1 MSQYALSPPQK
12 PAPQPYPP
20 TAYQNAASPTNPS
33 GYGPPPAKRPRLSP
47 DARSP
52 AGSAPPYAQ
61 PLYGGSGVYGNPYAQ
76 QTAVQ
81 SPYGSPSTYVASPQ
95 SSFNTPQYHPQWQSQ
110 APSPASAPTRQMS
123 PPNPQ
128 TTSAQM
134 MPPPPRPNKE
144 EKEQRMNIDDIG
156 DSLYG
161 SGVSIKDE
169 ENYLLNA
176 FQNRH
181 GNDSFASTQG
191 TSFGSS
197 TMSANNSFNLLTQGT
212 SFGSQGPNGAFAGR
226 LGHTH
231 SQEEVEAEAKRKR
244 ANAARARNEANQ
256 YPMNNQ
262 FLLTNCVRS
271 RLMDRAKEQGVAVNT
286 QGLWQRAQGTQ
297 VMLNG
302 SGTEGIAAVD
312 TRPEFTTTRGDH
324 FEQLLSL
331 VSLASGER
339 LRGLM
344 EEAFAISRARRYG
357 DHGRVPPEFADI
369 AVGEGERRA
378 EEVVPENIT
387 GSQWDRVPGP
397 DDMNPANGVN
407 GSSSTPQPQPTIS
420 FHSAITTRLRDLRHH
435 DKAAET
441 ARTKS
446 RAARRKAAEAAAAGT
461 STDENGNA
469 AADSGAESSGV
480 APIAEPAKISKKEQL
495 RKEKEA
501 KNANQAFS
509 HTSTNQTAAKFTLG
523 KKAKQYSWM
532 QSAGSAGGAAGL
544 QNRYKA
550 AAPAA
555 TAASTAVG
563 SGTSTLGGGAAG
575 KVEGSGASPGAI
587 GSSGA
592 VGDVA
597 MARGAS
603 EQGPA
608 KPLEWGEWR
617 EDGPEGQGVQG
628 RDWVVV
634 LERDGKQKMA
644 LQRLFTKLM

>member
-95 SSFNTPQYHPQWQSQ
+95 SSFNTPHYHPQWQSQ

-231 SQEEVEAEAKRKR
+231 SQEEIEAEAKRKR

-331 VSLASGER
+331 VSLAS
-339 LRGLM
+339 
-344 EEAFAISRARRYG
+344 
-357 DHGRVPPEFADI
+357 DI
-369 AVGEGERRA
+369 AVVEGERRV

-387 GSQWDRVPGP
+387 SSQWDRVPGT
-397 DDMNPANGVN
+397 DDTNLAN
-407 GSSSTPQPQPTIS
+407 GSSTTPQPQPTIS
-420 FHSAITTRLRDLRHH
+420 FHSAITTRLRDLALR
-435 DKAAET
+435 DEAAET

-446 RAARRKAAEAAAAGT
+446 RETRRKAAEAAAAGT

-469 AADSGAESSGV
+469 AADSGAESSGM

-555 TAASTAVG
+555 AAASTAVG
-563 SGTSTLGGGAAG
+563 PGTNTLGGVAG
-575 KVEGSGASPGAI
+575 KVEGSGASPGAV

-603 EQGPA
+603 DQGPA

-634 LERDGKQKMA
+634 LERDAKQKMA
-644 LQRLFTKLM
+644 LQRLFTKLT

>member
-95 SSFNTPQYHPQWQSQ
+95 SSFNTPHYHPQWQSQ

-231 SQEEVEAEAKRKR
+231 SQEEIEAEAKRKR

-331 VSLASGER
+331 VSLAS
-339 LRGLM
+339 
-344 EEAFAISRARRYG
+344 
-357 DHGRVPPEFADI
+357 DI
-369 AVGEGERRA
+369 TAGEGERRV

-387 GSQWDRVPGP
+387 SSQWDRVPGT
-397 DDMNPANGVN
+397 DDTNLAN
-407 GSSSTPQPQPTIS
+407 GSSTTPQPQPTIS
-420 FHSAITTRLRDLRHH
+420 FHSAITTRLRDLALR

-446 RAARRKAAEAAAAGT
+446 RETRRKAAEAAAAGT

-469 AADSGAESSGV
+469 AADSGAESSGM

-555 TAASTAVG
+555 AAASTAVG
-563 SGTSTLGGGAAG
+563 PGTNTLGGVAG
-575 KVEGSGASPGAI
+575 KVEGSGASPGAV

-597 MARGAS
+597 RARGAS
-603 EQGPA
+603 DQGPA

-634 LERDGKQKMA
+634 LERDAKQKMA
-644 LQRLFTKLM
+644 LQRLFTKLT

>member
-1 MSQYALSPPQK
+1 MSQYAMSPPQK
-12 PAPQPYPP
+12 PAPQPHPP

-52 AGSAPPYAQ
+52 VGSAPPYAQ
-61 PLYGGSGVYGNPYAQ
+61 PLYGGSGVYGNPYAPH
-76 QTAVQ
+76 TAVQ

-95 SSFNTPQYHPQWQSQ
+95 SSFNTPQYHPQWRSQ
-110 APSPASAPTRQMS
+110 PQSPAPAPTRQTS

-128 TTSAQM
+128 TLSAQM

-176 FQNRH
+176 FQNRPS
-181 GNDSFASTQG
+181 NESFNSTQG

-226 LGHTH
+226 LGQSH
-231 SQEEVEAEAKRKR
+231 SQEEIEAEAKRKR

-339 LRGLM
+339 IRGLM

-369 AVGEGERRA
+369 AVGDGERRA
-378 EEVVPENIT
+378 EEIVPENIT
-387 GSQWDRVPGP
+387 GSQWDRVPGA
-397 DDMNPANGVN
+397 DGTNLAKD
-407 GSSSTPQPQPTIS
+407 SSTTPQPQPTIS
-420 FHSAITTRLRDLRHH
+420 FHSAITTRLRDLAHR
-435 DKAAET
+435 DEAAEI
-441 ARTKS
+441 ARTAS

-461 STDENGNA
+461 SIDETGN

-480 APIAEPAKISKKEQL
+480 APLAEPAKISKKEQL

-555 TAASTAVG
+555 AAAASGAVG
-563 SGTSTLGGGAAG
+563 SGTGTPGGSSGVVAG
-575 KVEGSGASPGAI
+575 KLEGSGGSPA
-587 GSSGA
+587 A

-617 EDGPEGQGVQG
+617 EDGPVGQGVQG

-644 LQRLFTKLM
+644 LQRLFSKLS

>member
-95 SSFNTPQYHPQWQSQ
+95 SSFNTPHYHPQWQSQ

-231 SQEEVEAEAKRKR
+231 SQEEIEAEAKRKR

-331 VSLASGER
+331 VSLAS
-339 LRGLM
+339 
-344 EEAFAISRARRYG
+344 
-357 DHGRVPPEFADI
+357 DI
-369 AVGEGERRA
+369 AVGEGERRV

-387 GSQWDRVPGP
+387 SSQWDRVPGT
-397 DDMNPANGVN
+397 DDTNLAN
-407 GSSSTPQPQPTIS
+407 GSSTTPQPQPTIS
-420 FHSAITTRLRDLRHH
+420 FHSAITTRLRDLALR
-435 DKAAET
+435 DEAAET

-446 RAARRKAAEAAAAGT
+446 RETRRKAAEAAAAGT

-469 AADSGAESSGV
+469 AADSGAESSGM

-555 TAASTAVG
+555 AAASTAVG
-563 SGTSTLGGGAAG
+563 PGTNTLGGVAG
-575 KVEGSGASPGAI
+575 KVEGSGASPGAV

-603 EQGPA
+603 DQGPA

-634 LERDGKQKMA
+634 LERDAKQKMA
-644 LQRLFTKLM
+644 LQRLFTKLT